1 MNIFGLNIGL
11 AKTTNGTIQIDDKG
25 RQVFDFLS
33 ADKSYNV
40 DCSTIQGRSKA
51 YKECDVIR
59 TVIGKSSNAI
69 ANLKFWALDDNEQ
82 EVKTR
87 QAKAIIEK
95 LKRPNPSEDFKRF
108 FRKLDLYCKLH
119 GKAYVHKVYSELF
132 DEWNYYVI
140 PNEFVTTLYGTTT
153 DALFNRVVDK
163 YIINDNTSSY
173 ELSPNDIHIFYDGT
187 LNEQATTETVGGSR
201 LESLSEVVSTYIVEW
216 QCLTE
221 MYGDRGAL
229 NIISMG
235 AKDASMLSLPQLAS
249 EKNKLNEMMSARYGL
264 RRKQS
269 KSIFTSTDAK
279 VSPIT
284 AKMSDMEFG
293 NTIIE
298 CKKAIANAFDCPA
311 VLLDIESARYKNTTE
326 AIKVLYTQSAIPTA
340 EYYFSEWCQ
349 MIGELSLPFKI
360 RADYSHLEFYQEA
373 KKEEAIAFQQ
383 MSNAIATLGSVV
395 IDAETGVITKEEARQ
410 KLNLI

>member
-11 AKTTNGTIQIDDKG
+11 AKTTDGIVQIDDKG
-25 RQVFDFLS
+25 QQVFDFLS
-33 ADKSYNV
+33 ANSTYNIN
-40 DCSTIQGRSKA
+40 CSTIEGRSKA

-82 EVKTR
+82 EVSSR

-119 GKAYVHKVYSELF
+119 GKAYVHKVYSTLF

-140 PNEFVTTLYGTTT
+140 PNEFVTPMYGTKS

-173 ELSPNDIHIFYDGT
+173 ELSPTDIHIFYDGT
-187 LNEQATTETVGGSR
+187 LNEQYTTETVGGSR
-201 LESLSEVVSTYIVEW
+201 LQSLSEVVSTYVVLW

-229 NIISMG
+229 NLISMG
-235 AKDASMLSLPQLAS
+235 AKDASMLSLPQLSS
-249 EKNKLNEMMSARYGL
+249 EKEKLNTIMSKRYGL
-264 RRKQS
+264 RRNQS
-269 KSIFTSTDAK
+269 KNIFTSTDAK

-284 AKMSDMEFG
+284 AKMSDMEFA

-383 MSNAIATLGSVV
+383 MSNAIATLGNV
-395 IDAETGVITKEEARQ
+395 ILDGSAVITNLEARQ
-410 KLNLI
+410 KLNLV